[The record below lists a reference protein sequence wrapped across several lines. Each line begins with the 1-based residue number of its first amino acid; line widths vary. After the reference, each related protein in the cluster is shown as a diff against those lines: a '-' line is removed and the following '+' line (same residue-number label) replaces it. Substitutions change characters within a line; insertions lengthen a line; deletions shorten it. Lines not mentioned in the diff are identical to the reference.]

1 MVLIGRPHS
10 EARLLA
16 VGHAV
21 EARLDLSDRTLRSHP
36 RWGLADARLI
46 DGACAPPLVAAGLS
60 CC

>member
-21 EARLDLSDRTLRSHP
+21 EARLDLRSDTTFAP
-36 RWGLADARLI
+36 RWGLATR
-46 DGACAPPLVAAGLS
+46 G
-60 CC
+60 